1 MLSYALKRIVRSWK
15 LFAALILGMM
25 LAGTF
30 FGGINVGADT
40 VGKQALDQQLKN
52 TPVDVRIGESYGS
65 IRTTASILDKV
76 ANEARQVD
84 GVTAS
89 ETRGH
94 ANVFGTNASYASIKA
109 LPDNSFLY
117 NHMTIVEGNLLQAA
131 NETLVNANSEVA
143 DKYPVGTTLNY
154 NLSSYPSVV
163 PISLK
168 IVGMAGLDDVA
179 GQTLGAPEY
188 YESGGI
194 VVPQMP
200 QSILIVS
207 WEQTFAPL
215 VDWAN
220 QQFQFQG
227 FYSLSAYVDANL
239 DRDRLIMPWDIETS
253 IARVEQVQAEITRIT
268 IQNGISNSNNFLL
281 QQLVSFAPSLL
292 ALRASFTVF
301 SIPVFF
307 MAWYVGRTVSNAS
320 YNLRR
325 REIGLLMTKGFAKG
339 QLFRHFLVEALIV
352 GLVSGLLGLALAV
365 ILSPYI
371 IQALGGTQ
379 QGIALLNTST
389 AISTVIFTAVLTFLS
404 VLTPARQASGM
415 DPAKA
420 LREYVYVEDVKA
432 SRKTFAWIAFLLG
445 LYKIILL
452 ILGINFI
459 TLASAVSG
467 AGFIFGLILIIM
479 TILDGLLTFIGP
491 FLFLYGATQLSTGLA
506 IRFHKLFTRISK
518 RFVGDVATLA
528 SNNVFRN
535 PRRVASLVFLVA
547 LIAGYSIWVI
557 GDLASMEDFN
567 VRQAKTRVGADISV
581 TNLSSLPNASAI
593 ATTLDTWANVTATT
607 TEQEFQVSLS
617 DTGGIRVRAID
628 PQTWKSAAYYEPEWF
643 TGNLDSIMQ
652 TLSSDNT
659 SIILDHGLASHY
671 RIDQGDSLTLPQSPV
686 SLSLNVAGFF
696 GPDYLQ
702 ASTPRII
709 FQPLG
714 PSFFYPQGW
723 SYIPQSMIIQLS
735 ESSFSTNRVLVKAE
749 PGVSLTDLGQ
759 SIRRA
764 FPYATVEASQVN
776 VQTSFGVVFGGILK
790 VLRLGTVFAAA
801 AACIGVGAVSYTG
814 FKEREKETTMLSV
827 RGLSYRQVLGLLV
840 TEVLPL
846 VVFALILAAIVGL
859 ITVRGD
865 ILALSSTTFSFDY
878 YSLLAPRR
886 LIFPLSAQATLLS
899 IVGLLLLGVFL
910 PAIAFARKDLSKISR
925 TVRFA

>member
-65 IRTTASILDKV
+65 IRVPASTLEKV
-76 ANEARQVD
+76 ANEVRQVD
-84 GVTAS
+84 GVTSS

-94 ANVFGTNASYASIKA
+94 ANVFGSNVSYANVKT
-109 LPDNSFLY
+109 LPDTSFLY
-117 NHMTIVEGNLLQAA
+117 EHMTIVQGARVQAA

-143 DKYPVGTTLNY
+143 EKYPVGTTLNY
-154 NLSSYPSVV
+154 NLSSYPSDV

-168 IVGMAGLDDVA
+168 IVGVASLDEVA
-179 GQTLGAPEY
+179 AQALGAPEY

-194 VVPQMP
+194 IVPQMP

-207 WEQTFAPL
+207 WERTFAPL

-220 QQFQFQG
+220 QQFQPY
-227 FYSLSAYVDANL
+227 YSFSAYVDVNL
-239 DRDRLIMPWDIETS
+239 DRDQLITPWDIEGS
-253 IARVEQVQAEITRIT
+253 ITKIEQVQAEITRIA
-268 IQNGISNSNNFLL
+268 IQNGISNTNNMLL
-281 QQLVSFAPSLL
+281 QQLASFVPSLL
-292 ALRASFTVF
+292 ALRAVFIVF

-307 MAWYVGRTVSNAS
+307 MSWYVGRTVSNAS

-325 REIGLLMTKGFAKG
+325 KEIGLLMTKGFARG
-339 QLFRHFLVEALIV
+339 QLFRHFLAEALIV

-365 ILSPYI
+365 VLSPYI
-371 IQALGGTQ
+371 IQALGGGS
-379 QGIALLNTST
+379 QGIAILNPGT
-389 AISTVIFTAVLTFLS
+389 AVATVIFTGVLTFLS

-432 SRKTFAWIAFLLG
+432 TRKTFAWIAFFLG

-452 ILGINFI
+452 ILGINFV
-459 TLASAVSG
+459 TLGSVISG
-467 AGFIFGLILIIM
+467 AGFFFGLILIIM
-479 TILDGLLTFIGP
+479 TILDAVLTFIGP

-528 SNNVFRN
+528 SNSVFRN

-567 VRQAKTRVGADISV
+567 VRQAKTRVGADVSIS
-581 TNLSSLPNASAI
+581 NLSSLSNATAI
-593 ATTLDTWANVTATT
+593 ATSLRTWANVTATT
-607 TEQEFQVSLS
+607 AEQEFQVSLS
-617 DTGGIRVRAID
+617 VSEPGSIRVRAID
-628 PQTWKSAAYYEPEWF
+628 PLTWRDAAYYEAEWF
-643 TGNLDSIMQ
+643 TGNLDSILQ
-652 TLSSDNT
+652 TLSSDST
-659 SIILDHGLASHY
+659 SIILDRGVASHF
-671 RIDQGDSLTLPQSPV
+671 RISQGDTFNIPQS
-686 SLSLNVAGFF
+686 SLSLNVVGFF
-696 GPDYLQ
+696 GPDYSR
-702 ASTPRII
+702 ASIPGII
-709 FQPLG
+709 VQSIG
-714 PSFFYPQGW
+714 TSFFYPQGW
-723 SYIPQSMIIQLS
+723 SYVSQTLVSQLPG
-735 ESSFSTNRVLVKAE
+735 FSTPSRVLVKAA

-759 SIRRA
+759 SIRQS
-764 FPYATVEASQVN
+764 FPFATVETSQVN
-776 VQTSFGVVFGGILK
+776 VQTSFGVVFGGMLN

-814 FKEREKETTMLSV
+814 FKEREKETTMIAV

-846 VVFALILAAIVGL
+846 VVFALILAVTVGL

-865 ILALSSTTFSFDY
+865 IAALSSTAFSFDY
-878 YSLLAPRR
+878 YSLLSPRR
-886 LIFPLSAQATLLS
+886 LVFPPSAQIMLAT
-899 IVGLLLLGVFL
+899 VFGLLAIGVFL
-910 PAIAFARKDLSKISR
+910 PAIVFARKDLSKISR